1 MDSYKL
7 IKNTYIDHLAD
18 QEIDEMM
25 KMYYAGEKLNEI
37 LAKFKI
43 QAKPSQIISILP
55 RVQSDDEC
63 NYCQTKIS
71 ATYQLRTRVTNEDNQ
86 LLFEC
91 PNCKHQPKNEN
102 CHCRTCKKIRLEQY
116 EKDRELIIQRLL
128 EPYKQFENNPVKLES
143 ISLRDKLMLSVLL
156 RTDFDVALNL
166 YAPKSSYQKKL
177 FPQDSY
183 LPRVIEDLTNKGI
196 LYPKEV
202 FKITTQSNYVSL
214 DFMQMTY
221 KLNLDT
227 TESELYDQVV
237 KLIYLDREEF
247 IHDVDFIAS
256 MWGFIF
262 QEEILACIKYR
273 LSTVKMYC
281 TFTENAILRLK
292 PYVDNCSISEMFS
305 YVYFTVKSIVFY
317 KAQGHYDSRNCES
330 YVLNEIDRQ
339 YIKVQNQLFTK
350 QEYSRP
356 NDLPESILFEVFFGR
371 LLKIDSKGFKTP
383 LNDYLRKNN
392 PNTTEDN
399 V

>member
-1 MDSYKL
+1 
-7 IKNTYIDHLAD
+7 
-18 QEIDEMM
+18 
-25 KMYYAGEKLNEI
+25 
-37 LAKFKI
+37 
-43 QAKPSQIISILP
+43 
-55 RVQSDDEC
+55 
-63 NYCQTKIS
+63 
-71 ATYQLRTRVTNEDNQ
+71 
-86 LLFEC
+86 
-91 PNCKHQPKNEN
+91 
-102 CHCRTCKKIRLEQY
+102 
-116 EKDRELIIQRLL
+116 
-128 EPYKQFENNPVKLES
+128 
-143 ISLRDKLMLSVLL
+143 
-156 RTDFDVALNL
+156 
-166 YAPKSSYQKKL
+166 
-177 FPQDSY
+177 
-183 LPRVIEDLTNKGI
+183 
-196 LYPKEV
+196 
-202 FKITTQSNYVSL
+202 
-214 DFMQMTY
+214 MQMTY

-247 IHDVDFIAS
+247 IHDVDFIVS

-273 LSTVKMYC
+273 LGAVKMYC

-317 KAQGHYDSRNCES
+317 KAKGHYDSRNCES
-330 YVLNEIDRQ
+330 YVLNEIERLHT
-339 YIKVQNQLFTK
+339 KVQNQLFTK